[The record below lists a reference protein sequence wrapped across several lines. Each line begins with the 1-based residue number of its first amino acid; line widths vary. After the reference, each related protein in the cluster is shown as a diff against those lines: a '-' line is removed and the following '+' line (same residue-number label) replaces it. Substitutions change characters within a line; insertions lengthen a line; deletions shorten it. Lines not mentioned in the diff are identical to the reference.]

1 MLNEKD
7 VKEIVHAL
15 NHLPAE
21 KVEEARDFIEF
32 LAARSAQREAL
43 DEAAEWSNFSLAQ
56 AMEGLE
62 GEDSYAY
69 TEADLKEQWQ

>member
-21 KVEEARDFIEF
+21 KVEEAVR
-32 LAARSAQREAL
+32 RCPKRAL
-43 DEAAEWSNFSLAQ
+43 SLV
-56 AMEGLE
+56 ER
-62 GEDSYAY
+62 
-69 TEADLKEQWQ
+69 